1 MPLNTPTRVTR
12 SRSRSA
18 ANTLLQNELSI
29 TPDNDSSLNTTLNTR
44 KRKQDYIVLSK
55 YSL

>member
-29 TPDNDSSLNTTLNTR
+29 APDNDSSLNTTLNTR
-44 KRKQDYIVLSK
+44 KRKQDYAVLFK